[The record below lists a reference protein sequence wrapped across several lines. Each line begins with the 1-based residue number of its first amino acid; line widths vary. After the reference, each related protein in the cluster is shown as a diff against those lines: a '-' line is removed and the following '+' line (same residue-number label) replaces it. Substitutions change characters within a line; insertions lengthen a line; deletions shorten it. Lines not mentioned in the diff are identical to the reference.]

1 MADPISPQRVTPPL
15 PISPAGPVRPAEKSE
30 PGGDFAAMLRGQL
43 ERVNQM
49 QAEAD
54 EGVQRILTG
63 APAITGSM
71 RLFME
76 WWATLSR
83 NVVNQTATTTTVRN
97 DADDGDISTST
108 VSDDG
113 TTFVRGEFST

>member
-54 EGVQRILTG
+54 EGVRRILTG
-63 APAITGSM
+63 EAQNVTEVFTAARKAQVAFSLLMEM
-71 RLFME
+71 RNKL
-76 WWATLSR
+76 
-83 NVVNQTATTTTVRN
+83 V
-97 DADDGDISTST
+97 DAYTELRQMR
-108 VSDDG
+108 V
-113 TTFVRGEFST
+113 